1 MDQDDIHNLAP
12 LLLLAVRQLDAAM
25 LDASAEAELLS
36 RAVASLGERGAHLRD
51 TGGDTTQAK
60 ALPIIADAQRAM
72 RALQFHDRLSQRVT
86 HVRDALARL
95 HAVVA
100 TGEGE
105 EWRKVREAIRASFT
119 MEDERQ
125 IFDALVATGSRPKLQ
140 RDERDEHRD
149 PASSGS
155 VEIF

>member
-1 MDQDDIHNLAP
+1 MDRDDINNLAP

-36 RAVASLGERGAHLRD
+36 RAVASLSERGAHMRD

-60 ALPIIADAQRAM
+60 ALPIVADAQRAM

-86 HVRDALARL
+86 HVRDALARV
-95 HAVVA
+95 HACVA
-100 TGEGE
+100 TTGGD
-105 EWRKVREAIRASFT
+105 EWRALNDSIRALYT

-125 IFDALVATGSRPKLQ
+125 IFDALVNKGAGESRREASQ
-140 RDERDEHRD
+140 D
-149 PASSGS
+149 PPAGS
-155 VEIF
+155 VELF